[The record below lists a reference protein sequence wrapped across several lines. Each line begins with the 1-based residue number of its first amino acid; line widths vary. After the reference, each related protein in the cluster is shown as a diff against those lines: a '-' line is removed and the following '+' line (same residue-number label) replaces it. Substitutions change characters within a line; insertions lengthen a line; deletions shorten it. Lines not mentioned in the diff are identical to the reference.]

1 MDRRQEQ
8 NREGWP
14 GPQETAAC
22 FSEGSEGQKGREL
35 LPLRASEGTE
45 ALSWGGRGQVR
56 GESWTCDMLRLR
68 GTPLEAGGSLRPETD
83 TRSSPAFRAGS
94 FSSCPGREPS
104 QHRARAATST
114 ASGTPGRREAR
125 RGPRFSRPGSRGP
138 QGRALVSFLP
148 ASSCCSP
155 PPGPLRPLLT
165 PAPCDDFCLGEHPGQ
180 AVILSL
186 MTAVGRCE
194 LECLQQ
200 EPAGRTRVTE
210 LRILIGWG
218 GEGRGRGSRT
228 EGQRSSEGASFGFIN
243 FFFLST

>member
-1 MDRRQEQ
+1 MDQRQEQ
-8 NREGWP
+8 NQEGWP
-14 GPQETAAC
+14 GRRRQQPALAK
-22 FSEGSEGQKGREL
+22 EGSEGQKGREL

-138 QGRALVSFLP
+138 QGRRWLASCQLPPAVRLPPTLSAPSSLPLP
-148 ASSCCSP
+148 AMTSVLGSIRDKLSS
-155 PPGPLRPLLT
+155 
-165 PAPCDDFCLGEHPGQ
+165 
-180 AVILSL
+180 
-186 MTAVGRCE
+186 
-194 LECLQQ
+194 
-200 EPAGRTRVTE
+200 
-210 LRILIGWG
+210 
-218 GEGRGRGSRT
+218 
-228 EGQRSSEGASFGFIN
+228 
-243 FFFLST
+243 

>member
-1 MDRRQEQ
+1 MDQRQEQ

-114 ASGTPGRREAR
+114 ASGTPGREAVDR
-125 RGPRFSRPGSRGP
+125 ASPALALGDPRA
-138 QGRALVSFLP
+138 GRWLASCQLPPAVRLPPALSAPSSLPLP
-148 ASSCCSP
+148 AMTSVLGSIRDKLSS
-155 PPGPLRPLLT
+155 
-165 PAPCDDFCLGEHPGQ
+165 
-180 AVILSL
+180 
-186 MTAVGRCE
+186 
-194 LECLQQ
+194 
-200 EPAGRTRVTE
+200 
-210 LRILIGWG
+210 
-218 GEGRGRGSRT
+218 
-228 EGQRSSEGASFGFIN
+228 
-243 FFFLST
+243 